1 MKLPDMTRNKGFS
14 LVELAVVLVIVGL
27 LLGGMLLPLSAQ
39 RDVRSVAETQKA
51 LGEIR
56 EALIGYAVI
65 NGKLPCPMLTSMT
78 DPANASYGF
87 APATCSPGA
96 EGYLPWKTLG
106 VAEVDAWGQKRSANG
121 DAFKG
126 YWRYRVDDSFVVAL
140 TLSPTKTDPINNI
153 SIRDAAGNTLTDSGT
168 KAPVAIVFS
177 TGANLTADGL
187 NGDGTAD
194 VYQGGDGTS
203 TFDDMLIWISQPSLF
218 NRMVSAGKLP

>member
-106 VAEVDAWGQKRSANG
+106 VAEVDAWGQKRAANG
-121 DAFKG
+121 DAFTG
-126 YWRYRVDDSFVVAL
+126 YWRYRVDDNFGAAFTL
-140 TLSPTKTDPINNI
+140 TSTASQI
-153 SIRDAAGNTLTDSGT
+153 SIQNAAGQTLTEAT
-168 KAPVAIVFS
+168 PNAPVAIVYS
-177 TGANLTADGL
+177 TGANLTRDGL

-203 TFDDMLIWISQPSLF
+203 TFDDMVIWIGRPLLL
-218 NRMVSAGKLP
+218 NRMVTAGKLP

>member
-65 NGKLPCPMLTSMT
+65 NGKLPCPMLTTMT
-78 DPANASYGF
+78 DPTNGSYGF
-87 APATCSPGA
+87 APLSPCSGA

-106 VAEVDAWGQKRSANG
+106 VAEVDAWGQKRAANG
-121 DAFKG
+121 DAFTG
-126 YWRYRVDDSFVVAL
+126 YWRYRVDDNFVAAIPF
-140 TLSPTKTDPINNI
+140 TLATPTSQI
-153 SIRDAAGNTLTDSGT
+153 SIQNAAGQPLTEAT
-168 KAPVAIVFS
+168 NAPVAIVFS

-187 NGDGTAD
+187 NGGVPDN

-203 TFDDMLIWISQPSLF
+203 TFDDMVIWIGRPLLL
-218 NRMVSAGKLP
+218 NRMVTAGKLP

>member
-78 DPANASYGF
+78 DLTNASYGF

-106 VAEVDAWGQKRSANG
+106 VAEVDAWGQKRAANG
-121 DAFKG
+121 DAFRG
-126 YWRYRVDDSFVVAL
+126 YWHYRVDDNFGAAF
-140 TLSPTKTDPINNI
+140 TLSPTKTDPANNI
-153 SIRDAAGNTLTDSGT
+153 SVRDTAGNTLTDSGT

-187 NGDGTAD
+187 NGGVPDN

-203 TFDDMLIWISQPSLF
+203 TFDDMVIWIGRPLLL
-218 NRMVSAGKLP
+218 NRMVTAGKLP